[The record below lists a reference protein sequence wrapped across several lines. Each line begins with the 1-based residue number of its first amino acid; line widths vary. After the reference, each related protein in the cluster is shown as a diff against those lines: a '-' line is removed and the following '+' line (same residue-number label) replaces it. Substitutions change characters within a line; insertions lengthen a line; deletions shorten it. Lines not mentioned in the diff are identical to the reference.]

1 MFSAH
6 PRRLAALA
14 TALVASTL
22 LSGCGPAYPEIPRD
36 AETGGQT
43 LAELEET
50 LDSIEGLTFSD
61 VGGSA
66 PNVKGNTGFEVNVAL
81 QDGYQLA
88 NPGALIVFLT
98 ESAWSVRDGYM
109 PNIAVEIRYM
119 GPVEDDV
126 DLTTVGIETGWASSS
141 SSTPGVADN
150 GFTRVSIPVAD
161 YATKKGVPENAL
173 RLGPWPGDVPEVPT
187 GMVVERRD

>member
-6 PRRLAALA
+6 PRRPAALA
-14 TALVASTL
+14 TALVACTV

-43 LAELEET
+43 LAELEDT
-50 LDSIEGLTFSD
+50 LDAIEGLTFSD

-66 PNVKGNTGFEVNVAL
+66 PNVKGNTGFGVNVTL
-81 QDGYQLA
+81 EEGYQLA
-88 NPGALIVFLT
+88 DPGALLVFLT
-98 ESAWSVRDGYM
+98 ESAWSVRDDHM
-109 PNIAVEIRYM
+109 PNIAIEIRFT
-119 GPVEDDV
+119 GPADDGI
-126 DLTTVGIETGWASSS
+126 DMTAVGIETGWVPSA

-150 GFTRVSIPVAD
+150 GFTSVSVPVAD
-161 YATKKGVPENAL
+161 YATEKGVPENAV
-173 RLGPWPGDVPEVPT
+173 RLGPWPGDVPEVPA

>member
-6 PRRLAALA
+6 PRLLTALA
-14 TALVASTL
+14 TALLASTV

-43 LAELEET
+43 LVELEDT
-50 LDSIEGLTFSD
+50 LNSIEGLTFSD
-61 VGGSA
+61 VGGSD
-66 PNVKGNTGFEVNVAL
+66 PNIKGNTGFGMKVTLEE
-81 QDGYQLA
+81 GYQLA
-88 NPGALIVFLT
+88 NPGALLVFLT

-109 PNIAVEIRYM
+109 PNIAVEIRYT
-119 GPVEDDV
+119 GPVDDGI
-126 DLTTVGIETGWASSS
+126 DMTAVGIETGWVPST
-141 SSTPGVADN
+141 SSTPGGADN
-150 GFTRVSIPVAD
+150 GFTSVSVPVAD
-161 YATKKGVPENAL
+161 SATEKGVPENAV